1 MAILR
6 TIFSISSQKLQ
17 FWIDCTESLHQLG
30 EIYSNEASDTWIRHS
45 PFFICLLSS
54 LLAMFYSFYCT
65 GISHVLSDLLP
76 SLSYLKKKFCC
87 RCFHFNFWLIVYNIW
102 KCNWLLYIDLV
113 CFNLP
118 KLTKYSSSLFLVEFI
133 RFFYI
138 DHVIYEYCFTF
149 SFPNWTSYFIL
160 LILFYI

>member
-1 MAILR
+1 MYKNYWYQVVLDLKLFFFEKLFWLFLVLFISIWILR

-17 FWIDCTESLHQLG
+17 FWKDCSEPLHQLG

-65 GISHVLSDLLP
+65 GISHVSSDLLP

-118 KLTKYSSSLFLVEFI
+118 KLTK
-133 RFFYI
+133 
-138 DHVIYEYCFTF
+138 
-149 SFPNWTSYFIL
+149 
-160 LILFYI
+160 